1 MVGSSNR
8 PSQAWPLIRASW
20 HLLLRDKK
28 LLVFPALSGICCV
41 LLVWV
46 NYPQLFSGSTGGITR
61 ASRPGSELM
70 NLLSLFLLYLC
81 LQFVIIFFNCA
92 VVACVAMRI
101 NGEEPTLGKGLS
113 AAVDRLPQIVVWSLV
128 AATVGAALK
137 IIEAMFGRFR
147 DLVGIVLE
155 ISWAAV
161 SFLVIPILVME
172 RKTGFGVT
180 RASRQLLRET
190 WGEGLR
196 STFRLYRLSLYLNI
210 GGMILLAVGFMIPSS
225 MVTVVFI
232 VLTALYVPLSL
243 TAQSALK
250 NVLQTALYYYA
261 RHGIVAEGF
270 RRESLRWAF
279 FK

>member
-1 MVGSSNR
+1 MAKSSNR
-8 PSQAWPLIRASW
+8 PSEAWPLIKASW
-20 HLLLRDKK
+20 RLLLRDKK
-28 LLVFPALSGICCV
+28 LLVFPALSGICCM
-41 LLVWV
+41 LLVWA

-61 ASRPGSELM
+61 VSRPGSEMM
-70 NLLSLFLLYLC
+70 NLLSLFLLYIC

-101 NGEEPTLGKGLS
+101 SGEEPTLT
-113 AAVDRLPQIVVWSLV
+113 AVDRLPQIVVWSLV

-147 DLVGIVLE
+147 DLVGIVLDM
-155 ISWAAV
+155 SWAAV
-161 SFLVIPILVME
+161 SFLVIPIMVME
-172 RKTGFGVT
+172 RQTGFGVT
-180 RASRQLLRET
+180 TTSRQLLKET
-190 WGEGLR
+190 WGESLR
-196 STFRLYRLSLYLNI
+196 SSFRLYRLSLYLNI
-210 GGMILLAVGFMIPSS
+210 AGMILLAVGFMIPSS

-232 VLTALYVPLSL
+232 GLTALYVPLSL
-243 TAQSALK
+243 MAQSALRG
-250 NVLQTALYYYA
+250 VLQTALYYYA